1 MTYGKQSKQSMTANT
16 WIYQSF
22 KPVMDIRLK
31 LCIIQDSASEA
42 EEDADGLLQGLEG
55 TRLCLAARVI

>member
-1 MTYGKQSKQSMTANT
+1 MSTQSKQSVRVNM
-16 WIYQSF
+16 WIYQSL
-22 KPVMDIRLK
+22 KPVMDICLK
-31 LCIIQDSASEA
+31 LCVVQDSASEA

>member
-1 MTYGKQSKQSMTANT
+1 M

-22 KPVMDIRLK
+22 KPVMDICLK
-31 LCIIQDSASEA
+31 LCVLQDSASEA